1 MEDGAVSHTPLLN
14 EIRTQLAIH
23 GNAFWEAVEALE
35 SRYGFCD
42 CGRPGDLVNFSAMH
56 YGMLAM
62 LEILVERP

>member
-1 MEDGAVSHTPLLN
+1 
-14 EIRTQLAIH
+14 
-23 GNAFWEAVEALE
+23 VEALE